1 MEIPF
6 LGKFGAKNQNYQFKL
21 KFGTYT
27 NSNMHNSVVM
37 FNGDVIIPLGL
48 KLYQDNVSLE
58 YSCLQLFFFMNRLVF
73 AVLSQNIGESST
85 FVTLMEHS

>member
-27 NSNMHNSVVM
+27 NSNMQNSVVM
-37 FNGDVIIPLGL
+37 FNGDVIIRLGL
-48 KLYQDNVSLE
+48 KLYQDNVS
-58 YSCLQLFFFMNRLVF
+58 
-73 AVLSQNIGESST
+73 
-85 FVTLMEHS
+85 